1 MINSECHGRCKSNYH
16 IINFILK
23 IFSKLSWLLADCM
36 SPMVSMPH
44 AIYSNECHW
53 RWHYYLTSG
62 RLSVTMGVITTLR
75 PVVCQSPQV
84 SLLHY
89 LIYVWLIHWCVFNVH
104 AYSENM
110 FTNIRATS
118 DCHGKDAEFGRS
130 CISMLGVSILTLYV
144 S

>member
-1 MINSECHGRCKSNYH
+1 MTSDRLPVTDGINATCNLFQWMSLKVALLPYFRSSACHHGCHYH
-16 IINFILK
+16 
-23 IFSKLSWLLADCM
+23 
-36 SPMVSMPH
+36 
-44 AIYSNECHW
+44 
-53 RWHYYLTSG
+53 LTSG
-62 RLSVTMGVITTLR
+62 RLPVTMGVITTLR

-89 LIYVWLIHWCVFNVH
+89 LICVWLIHWCVFNVH

-130 CISMLGVSILTLYV
+130 CISMFGVSILTLYV